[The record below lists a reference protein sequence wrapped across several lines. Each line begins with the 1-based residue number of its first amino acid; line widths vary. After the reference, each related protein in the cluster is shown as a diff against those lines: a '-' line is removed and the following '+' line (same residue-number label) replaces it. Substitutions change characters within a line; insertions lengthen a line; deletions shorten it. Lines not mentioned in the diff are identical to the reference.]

1 MLAAKRRARIL
12 QYLRSESF
20 ASLNDLADR
29 LDMSVS
35 TIRRDLDYLDQTGH
49 LVRTRGGAMLDPGM
63 SELREVEA
71 DISAEIE
78 ATAKRAIGQAA
89 ARMIAPGSSVIF
101 DSGTTTAAVARA
113 AIAEGRDFSSFTND
127 LTIAG
132 MLAQAGYEVEMP
144 GGRVR
149 PGSSTLI
156 GATCVRAIAR
166 LRPDIAFIGA
176 HAVCP
181 EGLSDST
188 TELAEVKAAILAAG
202 RKTMLVADATKF
214 DSRSYC
220 LFGGLDRLQRVFSD
234 SRLGPASRR
243 WIERAGPQLDLQEVT
258 SP

>member
-12 QYLRSESF
+12 QYLRTESF
-20 ASLNDLADR
+20 ASLADLAEQ

-35 TIRRDLDYLDQTGH
+35 TIRRDVEYLDQTGH

-63 SELREVEA
+63 AELREVEA
-71 DISAEIE
+71 EISVELE
-78 ATAKRAIGQAA
+78 APAKRAIGRAA
-89 ARMIAPGSSVIF
+89 AAMIAPGSSVIF

-113 AIAEGRDFSSFTND
+113 AIAEGREFSAFTND
-127 LTIAG
+127 LVIADL
-132 MLAQAGYEVEMP
+132 LAQANYTVEMP
-144 GGRVR
+144 GGTVR

-156 GATCVRAIAR
+156 GAACVGAIAR

-181 EGLSDST
+181 EGMSDST
-188 TELAEVKAAILAAG
+188 TELAEVKAAILSAG

-220 LFGGLDRLQRVFSD
+220 LFGGLDRLHRVFSD
-234 SRLGPASRR
+234 ARLGPATRR
-243 WIERAGPQLDLQEVT
+243 WIERAGPLLDIQEVPST
-258 SP
+258 